1 MKVTTKPAAAAA
13 KISKLS
19 STVMNQKSRKQDLR
33 KALLKRMCKTFRDPL
48 KRALKPHEL
57 YIITKCS
64 IKKSK
69 YSDVMYIDVV
79 PALGGDVIETYF
91 AELLTK
97 KIVESCE
104 AEGGNYEELLPGVQF
119 TYQGEVTSK
128 LGHTYARV
136 DFAMDETNEE
146 DGDEDVGP
154 QILFFN

>member
-1 MKVTTKPAAAAA
+1 MKVTAKSAA

-19 STVMNQKSRKQDLR
+19 STVMKQKSRKQDLR
-33 KALLKRMCKTFRDPL
+33 KALLKRMCKKTFRDPL

-64 IKKSK
+64 IVKSK
-69 YSDVMYIDVV
+69 YPDVMYIDVV

-154 QILFFN
+154 EILFFN

>member
-1 MKVTTKPAAAAA
+1 MKVTPKSAA

-19 STVMNQKSRKQDLR
+19 STVMKQKSRKQDLR
-33 KALLKRMCKTFRDPL
+33 KALLKRMCKKTFRDPL

-154 QILFFN
+154 EILFFN

>member
-1 MKVTTKPAAAAA
+1 MKVTAKAAAR
-13 KISKLS
+13 ISKL
-19 STVMNQKSRKQDLR
+19 SRKQDLR
-33 KALLKRMCKTFRDPL
+33 KALLKRMCKKTFRDPL

-64 IKKSK
+64 IVKSK
-69 YSDVMYIDVV
+69 YPDVMYIDVV

-91 AELLTK
+91 AELMTK

-154 QILFFN
+154 EILFFN

>member
-1 MKVTTKPAAAAA
+1 MKVTAKSAA

-19 STVMNQKSRKQDLR
+19 STVMKQKSRKQDLR
-33 KALLKRMCKTFRDPL
+33 KSLLKRMCKKTFRDPL

-154 QILFFN
+154 EILFFN

>member
-1 MKVTTKPAAAAA
+1 MKVTPAAAA

-19 STVMNQKSRKQDLR
+19 STVMKQKSRKQDLR
-33 KALLKRMCKTFRDPL
+33 KALLKRMCKKTFRDPL

-64 IKKSK
+64 IVKSK
-69 YSDVMYIDVV
+69 YPDVMYIDVV

-91 AELLTK
+91 AELMTK

>member
-1 MKVTTKPAAAAA
+1 MKVTAKSAA

-19 STVMNQKSRKQDLR
+19 STVMKQKSRKQDLR
-33 KALLKRMCKTFRDPL
+33 KALLKRMCKKTFRDPL

-91 AELLTK
+91 AELMTK

-154 QILFFN
+154 EILFFN

>member
-1 MKVTTKPAAAAA
+1 MKVTAKAAAR
-13 KISKLS
+13 ISKL
-19 STVMNQKSRKQDLR
+19 SRKQDLR
-33 KALLKRMCKTFRDPL
+33 KALLKRMCKKTFRDPL

-91 AELLTK
+91 AELMTK

-154 QILFFN
+154 EILFFN

>member
-1 MKVTTKPAAAAA
+1 MKVTPKSAA

-19 STVMNQKSRKQDLR
+19 STVMKQKSRKQDLR
-33 KALLKRMCKTFRDPL
+33 KALLKRMCKKTFRDPL

-64 IKKSK
+64 IVKSK
-69 YSDVMYIDVV
+69 YPDVMYIDVV

-91 AELLTK
+91 AEFMTK

-154 QILFFN
+154 EILFFN

>member
-1 MKVTTKPAAAAA
+1 MKVTAKAAAR
-13 KISKLS
+13 ISKL
-19 STVMNQKSRKQDLR
+19 SRKQDLR
-33 KALLKRMCKTFRDPL
+33 KALLKRLCKVFRDPL
-48 KRALKPHEL
+48 KKALKPHEL

-146 DGDEDVGP
+146 DGD
-154 QILFFN
+154 

>member
-1 MKVTTKPAAAAA
+1 MKVTAKSAA

-19 STVMNQKSRKQDLR
+19 STVMKQKSRKQDLR
-33 KALLKRMCKTFRDPL
+33 KALLKRMCKKIRDPL
-48 KRALKPHEL
+48 KKALKPHEL

-91 AELLTK
+91 AELMTK

-154 QILFFN
+154 EILFFN

>member
-1 MKVTTKPAAAAA
+1 MKVTAKSAA

-19 STVMNQKSRKQDLR
+19 STVMKQKSRKQDLR
-33 KALLKRMCKTFRDPL
+33 KALLKRMCKKTFRDPL

-64 IKKSK
+64 IVKSK
-69 YSDVMYIDVV
+69 YPDVMYIDVV